1 MKKILIL
8 GLVFFI
14 AFGFYYSTYAT
25 NIGSTIDNFDY
36 LEYESRHM
44 LEHEN
49 ADIHAKFNTYA
60 PVILIILMIFNSIVF
75 CVLSKKYNKI
85 TLKYLSVLIIILLS
99 YIISYMY
106 IKNKYPSHLA
116 IVPINQHMSIGI
128 ISISVILGIFINQ
141 NKLRIIISSLPA
153 VIMMLLVIF
162 GGFMSYVGVQY
173 LLEDIIIALNYL
185 LIVEIPT
192 QVILCP
198 IYLSYKNK

>member
-8 GLVFFI
+8 VLVFI

-36 LEYESRHM
+36 LEYESHHI

-49 ADIHAKFNTYA
+49 ADIHATFNTYA
-60 PVILIILMIFNSIVF
+60 PVILIILVILNSIIF

-85 TLKYLSVLIIILLS
+85 SLKYLSVLIIILLS
-99 YIISYMY
+99 YIILYMH

-116 IVPINQHMSIGI
+116 IVPINQHISIGI
-128 ISISVILGIFINQ
+128 ISISVLLGIFINQ

-153 VIMMLLVIF
+153 VIMMLFVILS
-162 GGFMSYVGVQY
+162 GFISYVGIQY

-185 LIVEIPT
+185 LVIEIPT
-192 QVILCP
+192 QIILYP
-198 IYLSYKNK
+198 IYLSCKNK